1 MSQMPKPK
9 ALSKPTSHSINRQ
22 LENNSL
28 TAKLSTTN
36 HFDVI
41 IIGAGASG
49 LYCALTA
56 GRRGRRV
63 LIVDHANKVG
73 KKILMSG
80 GGRCNFTNYFVEP
93 EHFIGAN
100 QHFCKS
106 ALSRYPSWEFIAMVE
121 QHQIAYHE
129 REHGQLFCDD
139 SAQDIVTML
148 LDECATVG
156 VQVRLNVQVD
166 QVTVNQVAV
175 NETEAEQANN
185 QKAKAS
191 YKQNNSKRFHLMTS
205 KKLSKKELK
214 EPTSEQPLASTLY
227 SCESLVV
234 ATGGLSIPTMGA
246 SGLGYELAQQFGHQL
261 LTTDPSLVPFTF
273 TDKTGELLYALSG
286 ISLPVVAS
294 NTRTSFKLPLL
305 FTHRGLSGPAMLQ
318 LSNYWQTGETI
329 EINLLPDFDI
339 AELLLAH
346 KRSHSKQLIRTVLS
360 ENTDN
365 ALPKKLLTALQSA
378 LWEAVKDTELANI
391 KDERLIEIGQAIN
404 GWQLKPSGTEGYRTA
419 EVTRGGVNTD
429 EVSSKTMQS
438 KRQQG
443 LYFIG
448 EVLDVTGWLGG
459 YNFQW
464 AWASG
469 FVSGEVV

>member
-1 MSQMPKPK
+1 MS
-9 ALSKPTSHSINRQ
+9 
-22 LENNSL
+22 
-28 TAKLSTTN
+28 N
-36 HFDVI
+36 HRNASQYTHYDVI

-63 LIVDHANKVG
+63 LVLDHANKAG

-80 GGRCNFTNYFVEP
+80 GGRCNFTNYYVEP

-106 ALSRYPSWEFIAMVE
+106 ALSRYPSWEFIGMVAA
-121 QHQIAYHE
+121 HKIPYHE

-139 SAQDIVTML
+139 SAQDILTML
-148 LDECATVG
+148 LAECTAAG
-156 VQVRLNVQVD
+156 VQVKLNAQINSVQ
-166 QVTVNQVAV
+166 AV
-175 NETEAEQANN
+175 ESDKN
-185 QKAKAS
+185 AKFELLTT
-191 YKQNNSKRFHLMTS
+191 KQ
-205 KKLSKKELK
+205 LSKKEKQERK
-214 EPTSEQPLASTLY
+214 ESANQTKLPQTGY
-227 SCESLVV
+227 RCESLVV

-246 SGLGYELAQQFGHQL
+246 SGLGYELAQQFGHTL
-261 LTTDPSLVPFTF
+261 ITTDASLVPFTF
-273 TDKTGELLYALSG
+273 TDKTGELIRSLAG
-286 ISLPVVAS
+286 ISLPVIAS
-294 NTRTSFKLPLL
+294 NERISFKLPML

-318 LSNYWQTGETI
+318 LSNYWHTGETI
-329 EINLLPDFDI
+329 SINLLPNIDMT
-339 AELLLAH
+339 ALLLAH
-346 KRSHSKQLIRTVLS
+346 KKSHPKQLIRTVVADY
-360 ENTDN
+360 TDSGDDSHK
-365 ALPKKLLTALQSA
+365 LPKKLLAALQTH
-378 LWEAVKDTELANI
+378 LWDDIKDTELANI
-391 KDERLIEIGQAIN
+391 KDERLTELGATLN

-419 EVTRGGVNTD
+419 EVTRGGVKTD

-438 KRQQG
+438 NMQEG

-469 FVSGEVV
+469 FVCGEVV

>member
-1 MSQMPKPK
+1 MSQTLNQAAPVKPDGQSVDNQSIARQ
-9 ALSKPTSHSINRQ
+9 ALTRHSI
-22 LENNSL
+22 S
-28 TAKLSTTN
+28 S

-63 LIVDHANKVG
+63 LVLDHANKAG

-106 ALSRYPSWEFIAMVE
+106 ALSRYPSWEFIGMVE
-121 QHQIAYHE
+121 RHKISYHE

-139 SAQDIVTML
+139 SAQDILTML
-148 LDECATVG
+148 FNECAAVG
-156 VQVRLNVQVD
+156 VQVRLNTQINSVQALEND
-166 QVTVNQVAV
+166 
-175 NETEAEQANN
+175 
-185 QKAKAS
+185 KKS
-191 YKQNNSKRFHLMTS
+191 RFQLLTS
-205 KKLSKKELK
+205 RVLSKKDKQEQK
-214 EPTSEQPLASTLY
+214 EAPKQTRPVQSGFR
-227 SCESLVV
+227 CESLVV

-261 LTTDPSLVPFTF
+261 NPIDASLVPFTF
-273 TDKTGELLYALSG
+273 TDKTGELIRALAG
-286 ISLPVVAS
+286 ISLPVIAS
-294 NTRTSFKLPLL
+294 NERISFRLPLL

-329 EINLLPDFDI
+329 SINLLPDTDMTQ
-339 AELLLAH
+339 LLLDH
-346 KRSHSKQLIRTVLS
+346 KNSHPRQLIRTVLADY
-360 ENTDN
+360 TDS
-365 ALPKKLLTALQSA
+365 ALPKKLLVALQTT
-378 LWEAVKDTELANI
+378 LWDDIKDKELANI
-391 KDERLIEIGQAIN
+391 KDERLIELGTTLN

-419 EVTRGGVNTD
+419 EVTRGGVKTD

-438 KRQQG
+438 NYQEG

-469 FVSGEVV
+469 FVCGEVV

>member
-1 MSQMPKPK
+1 M
-9 ALSKPTSHSINRQ
+9 TSNHTLPQ
-22 LENNSL
+22 H
-28 TAKLSTTN
+28 

-63 LIVDHANKVG
+63 LVVDHANKAG

-80 GGRCNFTNYFVEP
+80 GGRCNFTNYFVES

-100 QHFCKS
+100 EHFCKS
-106 ALSRYPSWEFIAMVE
+106 ALSRYPSWEFISLVE
-121 QHQIAYHE
+121 QHKIAYHE

-139 SAQDIVTML
+139 SAQDILTML
-148 LDECATVG
+148 LDECDAAG
-156 VQVRLNVQVD
+156 VQVRLNTQVE
-166 QVTVNQVAV
+166 QVKAIDSSLQKNSNKVKN
-175 NETEAEQANN
+175 ANV
-185 QKAKAS
+185 
-191 YKQNNSKRFHLMTS
+191 RFEVLTN
-205 KKLSKKELK
+205 KKLSKKELA
-214 EPTSEQPLASTLY
+214 EHAPSVQTSY

-261 LTTDPSLVPFTF
+261 ITTDASLVPFTF
-273 TDKTGELLYALSG
+273 TDKTGELLRALAG

-305 FTHRGLSGPAMLQ
+305 FTHRGLSGPAILQ
-318 LSNYWQTGETI
+318 LSNYWQVGEPI
-329 EINLLPDFDI
+329 AINLLPDIDI
-339 AELLLAH
+339 SSLLIAH
-346 KRSHSKQLIRTVLS
+346 KKSHPKQLIRTVLAD
-360 ENTDN
+360 NPDN
-365 ALPKKLLTALQSA
+365 ALPKKLLTALQSS
-378 LWEAVKDTELANI
+378 LWEDIKDTELANI
-391 KDERLIEIGQAIN
+391 KDERLEAIGTAIN

-419 EVTRGGVNTD
+419 EVTRGGVKTD

-438 KRQQG
+438 NYQQG

-469 FVSGEVV
+469 FVCGEVA

>member
-1 MSQMPKPK
+1 MSNHRNASQY
-9 ALSKPTSHSINRQ
+9 SHY
-22 LENNSL
+22 
-28 TAKLSTTN
+28 
-36 HFDVI
+36 DVI

-63 LIVDHANKVG
+63 LVLDHANKAG

-80 GGRCNFTNYFVEP
+80 GGRCNFTNYYVEP

-106 ALSRYPSWEFIAMVE
+106 ALSRYPSWEFIGMVAA
-121 QHQIAYHE
+121 HKIPYHE

-139 SAQDIVTML
+139 SAQDILTML
-148 LDECATVG
+148 LAECTAAG
-156 VQVRLNVQVD
+156 VQVKLNAQIDSVQ
-166 QVTVNQVAV
+166 AV
-175 NETEAEQANN
+175 ESDKN
-185 QKAKAS
+185 AK
-191 YKQNNSKRFHLMTS
+191 FELLTS
-205 KKLSKKELK
+205 KQLSKKEKQERK
-214 EPTSEQPLASTLY
+214 ESANQTKLPQTGY
-227 SCESLVV
+227 RCESLVV

-246 SGLGYELAQQFGHQL
+246 SGLGYELAQQFGHTL
-261 LTTDPSLVPFTF
+261 IATDASLVPFTF
-273 TDKTGELLYALSG
+273 TDKTGELIRSLAG
-286 ISLPVVAS
+286 ISLPVIAS
-294 NTRTSFKLPLL
+294 NERISFKLPML

-318 LSNYWQTGETI
+318 LSNYWHTGETI
-329 EINLLPDFDI
+329 SINLLPNIDMT
-339 AELLLAH
+339 ALLLAH
-346 KRSHSKQLIRTVLS
+346 KKSHPKQLIRTVVADY
-360 ENTDN
+360 TDSGDDSHK
-365 ALPKKLLTALQSA
+365 LPKKLLAALQTH
-378 LWEAVKDTELANI
+378 LWDDIKDTELANI
-391 KDERLIEIGQAIN
+391 KDERLTELGATLN

-419 EVTRGGVNTD
+419 EVTRGGVKTD

-438 KRQQG
+438 NMQEG

-469 FVSGEVV
+469 FVCGEVV

>member
-1 MSQMPKPK
+1 MS
-9 ALSKPTSHSINRQ
+9 
-22 LENNSL
+22 
-28 TAKLSTTN
+28 N
-36 HFDVI
+36 HRNASQYTHYDVI

-63 LIVDHANKVG
+63 LVLDHANKAG

-106 ALSRYPSWEFIAMVE
+106 ALSRYPSWEFIGMVAA
-121 QHQIAYHE
+121 HKIPYHE

-139 SAQDIVTML
+139 SAQDILTML
-148 LDECATVG
+148 LAECTAAG
-156 VQVRLNVQVD
+156 VQVKLNAQIDSVQ
-166 QVTVNQVAV
+166 AV
-175 NETEAEQANN
+175 ENDKNA
-185 QKAKAS
+185 
-191 YKQNNSKRFHLMTS
+191 RFELMTS
-205 KKLSKKELK
+205 KQLSKKDKQERK
-214 EPTSEQPLASTLY
+214 ESANQTKLPQTGY
-227 SCESLVV
+227 RCESLVV

-246 SGLGYELAQQFGHQL
+246 SGLGYELAQQFGHTL
-261 LTTDPSLVPFTF
+261 IATDASLVPFTF
-273 TDKTGELLYALSG
+273 TDKTGELIRALAG
-286 ISLPVVAS
+286 ISLPVIAS
-294 NTRTSFKLPLL
+294 NERISFKLPML

-318 LSNYWQTGETI
+318 LSNYWHTGESI
-329 EINLLPDFDI
+329 NINLLPEVDVTDI
-339 AELLLAH
+339 LLAR
-346 KRSHSKQLIRTVLS
+346 KKSHPRQLIRTVLA

-365 ALPKKLLTALQSA
+365 ALPKKLLAALQTH
-378 LWEAVKDTELANI
+378 LWDDIKDTELANI
-391 KDERLIEIGQAIN
+391 KDERLMELGATLN

-419 EVTRGGVNTD
+419 EVTRGGVKTD

-438 KRQQG
+438 NMQEG

-469 FVSGEVV
+469 FVCGEVV

>member
-1 MSQMPKPK
+1 MS
-9 ALSKPTSHSINRQ
+9 
-22 LENNSL
+22 
-28 TAKLSTTN
+28 N
-36 HFDVI
+36 HRNASQYTHYDVI

-63 LIVDHANKVG
+63 LVLDHANKAG

-80 GGRCNFTNYFVEP
+80 GGRCNFTNYYVEP

-106 ALSRYPSWEFIAMVE
+106 ALSRYPSWEFIGMVAA
-121 QHQIAYHE
+121 HNIPYHE

-139 SAQDIVTML
+139 SAQDILTML
-148 LDECATVG
+148 LAECTAAG
-156 VQVRLNVQVD
+156 VQVKLNAQIDSVQ
-166 QVTVNQVAV
+166 AI
-175 NETEAEQANN
+175 ANDKN
-185 QKAKAS
+185 AK
-191 YKQNNSKRFHLMTS
+191 FELLTS
-205 KKLSKKELK
+205 KQLSKKEKQERK
-214 EPTSEQPLASTLY
+214 ESANQTKLPQTGY
-227 SCESLVV
+227 RCESLVV

-246 SGLGYELAQQFGHQL
+246 SGLGYELAQQFGHTL
-261 LTTDPSLVPFTF
+261 IATDASLVPFTF
-273 TDKTGELLYALSG
+273 TDKTGELIRSLAG
-286 ISLPVVAS
+286 ISLPVIAS
-294 NTRTSFKLPLL
+294 NERISFKLPML

-318 LSNYWQTGETI
+318 LSNYWHTGETI
-329 EINLLPDFDI
+329 SINLLPNIDMT
-339 AELLLAH
+339 ALLLAH
-346 KRSHSKQLIRTVLS
+346 KKSHPKQLIRTVVADY
-360 ENTDN
+360 TDSGD
-365 ALPKKLLTALQSA
+365 ASHKLPKKLLAALQTH
-378 LWEAVKDTELANI
+378 LWDDIKDTELANI
-391 KDERLIEIGQAIN
+391 KDERLTELGATLN

-419 EVTRGGVNTD
+419 EVTRGGVKTD

-438 KRQQG
+438 NMQEG

-469 FVSGEVV
+469 FVCGEVV

>member
-1 MSQMPKPK
+1 MD
-9 ALSKPTSHSINRQ
+9 
-22 LENNSL
+22 NNQ
-28 TAKLSTTN
+28 

-56 GRRGRRV
+56 GRRGRHV
-63 LIVDHANKVG
+63 LVIDHANKAG

-80 GGRCNFTNYFVEP
+80 GGRCNFTNYFVES

-100 QHFCKS
+100 EHFCKS
-106 ALSRYPSWEFIAMVE
+106 ALSRYPSWEFIGMVE
-121 QHQIAYHE
+121 KHKIAYHE

-148 LDECATVG
+148 LDECHSAG
-156 VQVRLNVQVD
+156 VQVRLNTQVK
-166 QVTVNQVAV
+166 QVCATSP
-175 NETEAEQANN
+175 TKS
-185 QKAKAS
+185 KA
-191 YKQNNSKRFHLMTS
+191 RFSLVTD
-205 KKLSKKELK
+205 KKLSKKEVADTIK
-214 EPTSEQPLASTLY
+214 SAPTTY
-227 SCESLVV
+227 SCDSLVI

-246 SGLGYELAQQFGHQL
+246 SGFGYELALQFGHKL
-261 LTTDPSLVPFTF
+261 IATDASLVPFTF
-273 TDKTGELLYALSG
+273 TDKTGELLRALAG
-286 ISLPVVAS
+286 TSLPVVAS

-329 EINLLPDFDI
+329 EVNLLPEIDI
-339 AELLLAH
+339 TELLLAH
-346 KRSHSKQLIRTVLS
+346 KKSHPKQLIRTVLADH
-360 ENTDN
+360 TDN
-365 ALPKKLLTALQSA
+365 GLPKKLLVALQAS
-378 LWEAVKDTELANI
+378 LWEDVKEVELANI
-391 KDERLIEIGQAIN
+391 KDECLTEIGTAIN

-438 KRQQG
+438 HYQKG

-469 FVSGEVV
+469 FVCGEVA

>member
-1 MSQMPKPK
+1 MEKTVMDHTQNGK
-9 ALSKPTSHSINRQ
+9 
-22 LENNSL
+22 
-28 TAKLSTTN
+28 N
-36 HFDVI
+36 HHHYDVV

-63 LIVDHANKVG
+63 LVLDHANKVG

-93 EHFIGAN
+93 EHFISAN

-121 QHQIAYHE
+121 QHKIAYHE

-148 LDECATVG
+148 LDECAAAG
-156 VQVRLNVQVD
+156 VQVRLNTQIEQVQV
-166 QVTVNQVAV
+166 
-175 NETEAEQANN
+175 NENN
-185 QKAKAS
+185 SDK
-191 YKQNNSKRFHLMTS
+191 SKRFKLITS
-205 KKLSKKELK
+205 KKLSKKEIAA
-214 EPTSEQPLASTLY
+214 EAQTSQINY
-227 SCESLVV
+227 SCEALVV

-261 LTTDPSLVPFTF
+261 VATDASLVPFTF
-273 TDKTGELLYALSG
+273 TDKTGELLRALAG
-286 ISLPVVAS
+286 ISLPVIAS
-294 NTRTSFKLPLL
+294 NTRTAFKLPLL

-318 LSNYWQTGETI
+318 LSNYWQTGEHI
-329 EINLLPDFDI
+329 SINLLPDIDI
-339 AELLLAH
+339 TALLLAH
-346 KRSHSKQLIRTVLS
+346 KKAHPKQLIRTVLAD
-360 ENTDN
+360 NTDN
-365 ALPKKLLTALQSA
+365 ALPKKLLTALQTT
-378 LWEAVKDTELANI
+378 LWEDIKDKELANI
-391 KDERLIEIGQAIN
+391 KDERLIELGATIN

-419 EVTRGGVNTD
+419 EATRGGVKTD
-429 EVSSKTMQS
+429 DVSSKTMQS
-438 KRQQG
+438 NHQHG

-469 FVSGEVV
+469 FVCGEVV

>member
-1 MSQMPKPK
+1 MS
-9 ALSKPTSHSINRQ
+9 
-22 LENNSL
+22 
-28 TAKLSTTN
+28 N
-36 HFDVI
+36 HRNASQYTHYDVI

-63 LIVDHANKVG
+63 LVLDHANKAG

-106 ALSRYPSWEFIAMVE
+106 ALSRYPSWEFIGMVAA
-121 QHQIAYHE
+121 HKIPYHE

-139 SAQDIVTML
+139 SAQDILTML
-148 LDECATVG
+148 LAECTAAG
-156 VQVRLNVQVD
+156 VQVKLNAQIDSVQAIEND
-166 QVTVNQVAV
+166 KN
-175 NETEAEQANN
+175 
-185 QKAKAS
+185 AK
-191 YKQNNSKRFHLMTS
+191 FELLTS
-205 KKLSKKELK
+205 KQLSKKEKQERK
-214 EPTSEQPLASTLY
+214 ESANQTKLPQTGY
-227 SCESLVV
+227 RCESLVV

-246 SGLGYELAQQFGHQL
+246 SGLGYELAQQFGHTL
-261 LTTDPSLVPFTF
+261 IATDASLVPFTF
-273 TDKTGELLYALSG
+273 TDKTGELIRALAG
-286 ISLPVVAS
+286 ISLPVIAS
-294 NTRTSFKLPLL
+294 NERISFKLPML

-318 LSNYWQTGETI
+318 LSNYWHTGESI
-329 EINLLPDFDI
+329 NINLLPEVDVTDI
-339 AELLLAH
+339 LLAR
-346 KRSHSKQLIRTVLS
+346 KKSHPRQLIRTVLA

-365 ALPKKLLTALQSA
+365 ALPKKLLAALQA
-378 LWEAVKDTELANI
+378 HLWDDIKDTELANI
-391 KDERLIEIGQAIN
+391 KDERLMELGATLN

-419 EVTRGGVNTD
+419 EVTRGGVKTD

-438 KRQQG
+438 NMQEG

-469 FVSGEVV
+469 FVCGEVV

>member
-1 MSQMPKPK
+1 M
-9 ALSKPTSHSINRQ
+9 
-22 LENNSL
+22 
-28 TAKLSTTN
+28 TN
-36 HFDVI
+36 HRNAQPSTHYDVI
-41 IIGAGASG
+41 IVGAGASG

-63 LIVDHANKVG
+63 LVIDHANKAG

-100 QHFCKS
+100 PHFCKS
-106 ALSRYPSWEFIAMVE
+106 ALSRYPSWEFIGMVE
-121 QHQIAYHE
+121 AHQIPYHE

-139 SAQDIVTML
+139 SAQDILTML
-148 LDECATVG
+148 LDECTAVG
-156 VQVRLNVQVD
+156 VQVKLNTQINHVQTTD
-166 QVTVNQVAV
+166 HD
-175 NETEAEQANN
+175 
-185 QKAKAS
+185 KAK
-191 YKQNNSKRFHLMTS
+191 RFELMTS
-205 KKLSKKELK
+205 KKLGKKEVA
-214 EPTSEQPLASTLY
+214 SESQSSQTRY

-246 SGLGYELAQQFGHQL
+246 SGIGYELAQQFGHTL
-261 LTTDPSLVPFTF
+261 IATDASLVPFTF
-273 TDKTGELLYALSG
+273 TDKTGELIRNLAG
-286 ISLPVVAS
+286 ISLPVIAS
-294 NTRTSFKLPLL
+294 NERISFKLPVL

-318 LSNYWQTGETI
+318 LSNYWHSGETI
-329 EINLLPDFDI
+329 SINLLPDVDVTDI
-339 AELLLAH
+339 LLAR
-346 KRSHSKQLIRTVLS
+346 KKSHPRQLIRTVLA

-365 ALPKKLLTALQSA
+365 ALPKKLLAALQTQ
-378 LWEAVKDTELANI
+378 LWDDIKDTELANI
-391 KDERLIEIGQAIN
+391 KDERLTELGATLN

-419 EVTRGGVNTD
+419 EVTRGGVKTD

-438 KRQQG
+438 NLQEG

>member
-1 MSQMPKPK
+1 MDKHRTASQY
-9 ALSKPTSHSINRQ
+9 SHY
-22 LENNSL
+22 
-28 TAKLSTTN
+28 
-36 HFDVI
+36 DVI

-63 LIVDHANKVG
+63 LVLDHANKAG

-93 EHFIGAN
+93 EHFIGSN
-100 QHFCKS
+100 PHFCKS

-121 QHQIAYHE
+121 QHKIPYHE

-139 SAQDIVTML
+139 SAQDILTML
-148 LDECATVG
+148 LDECAAVG
-156 VQVRLNVQVD
+156 VQVKLNTQVD
-166 QVTVNQVAV
+166 SV
-175 NETEAEQANN
+175 QALEND
-185 QKAKAS
+185 KKS
-191 YKQNNSKRFHLMTS
+191 RFQLLTS
-205 KKLSKKELK
+205 KVLSKKDK
-214 EPTSEQPLASTLY
+214 QEQKDSAHQTKLVQADFR
-227 SCESLVV
+227 CESLVV

-246 SGLGYELAQQFGHQL
+246 SGLGYELAQQFNHTL
-261 LTTDPSLVPFTF
+261 ISTDASLVPFTF
-273 TDKTGELLYALSG
+273 TDKTGELIRTLAG
-286 ISLPVVAS
+286 ISLPVIAS
-294 NTRTSFKLPLL
+294 NDRISFKLPLL

-329 EINLLPDFDI
+329 SINLLPDIDMTALF
-339 AELLLAH
+339 LAH
-346 KRSHSKQLIRTVLS
+346 KKTHPRQLIRTVLADY
-360 ENTDN
+360 TDN
-365 ALPKKLLTALQSA
+365 ALPKKLLAALQTT
-378 LWEAVKDTELANI
+378 LWDDIKDKELANI
-391 KDERLIEIGQAIN
+391 KDERLIELGETLN

-419 EVTRGGVNTD
+419 EVTRGGIKTD

-438 KRQQG
+438 NYQDG

-469 FVSGEVV
+469 FVCGEIV

>member
-1 MSQMPKPK
+1 M
-9 ALSKPTSHSINRQ
+9 TSNHTLPQ
-22 LENNSL
+22 H
-28 TAKLSTTN
+28 

-63 LIVDHANKVG
+63 LVVDHANKAG

-80 GGRCNFTNYFVEP
+80 GGRCNFTNYFVES

-100 QHFCKS
+100 EHFCKS
-106 ALSRYPSWEFIAMVE
+106 ALSRYPSWEFISLVE
-121 QHQIAYHE
+121 QHKIAYHE

-139 SAQDIVTML
+139 SAQDILTML
-148 LDECATVG
+148 LDECDAAG
-156 VQVRLNVQVD
+156 VQVRLNTQVE
-166 QVTVNQVAV
+166 QVKAIDSSLQTSSNKVKN
-175 NETEAEQANN
+175 ANV
-185 QKAKAS
+185 
-191 YKQNNSKRFHLMTS
+191 RFEVLTN
-205 KKLSKKELK
+205 KKLSKKELA
-214 EPTSEQPLASTLY
+214 EHAPSVQTSY

-261 LTTDPSLVPFTF
+261 ITTDASLVPFTF
-273 TDKTGELLYALSG
+273 TDKTGELLRALAG

-305 FTHRGLSGPAMLQ
+305 FTHRGLSGPAILQ
-318 LSNYWQTGETI
+318 LSNYWHVGEPI
-329 EINLLPDFDI
+329 AINLLPDIDI
-339 AELLLAH
+339 SSLLIAH
-346 KRSHSKQLIRTVLS
+346 KKSHPKQLIRTVLAD
-360 ENTDN
+360 NTDN
-365 ALPKKLLTALQSA
+365 ALPKKLLSALQSS
-378 LWEAVKDTELANI
+378 LWEDIKDTELANI
-391 KDERLIEIGQAIN
+391 KDERLEAIGTAIN

-419 EVTRGGVNTD
+419 EVTRGGVKTD

-438 KRQQG
+438 NYQQG

-469 FVSGEVV
+469 FVCGEVA

>member
-1 MSQMPKPK
+1 MS
-9 ALSKPTSHSINRQ
+9 
-22 LENNSL
+22 
-28 TAKLSTTN
+28 N
-36 HFDVI
+36 HRNASQYTHYDVI

-63 LIVDHANKVG
+63 LVLDHANKAG

-80 GGRCNFTNYFVEP
+80 GGRCNFTNYYVEP

-106 ALSRYPSWEFIAMVE
+106 ALSRYPSWEFIGMVAA
-121 QHQIAYHE
+121 HKIPYHE

-139 SAQDIVTML
+139 SAQDILTML
-148 LDECATVG
+148 LTECTAAG
-156 VQVRLNVQVD
+156 VQVKLNTQIDSVQAIE
-166 QVTVNQVAV
+166 NGK
-175 NETEAEQANN
+175 N
-185 QKAKAS
+185 AKFELLTT
-191 YKQNNSKRFHLMTS
+191 KQ
-205 KKLSKKELK
+205 LSKKEKQERK
-214 EPTSEQPLASTLY
+214 ESANQTKLPQTGY
-227 SCESLVV
+227 RCESLVV

-246 SGLGYELAQQFGHQL
+246 SGLGYELAQQFGHTL
-261 LTTDPSLVPFTF
+261 ITTDASLVPFTF
-273 TDKTGELLYALSG
+273 TDKTGELIRSLAG
-286 ISLPVVAS
+286 ISLPVIAS
-294 NTRTSFKLPLL
+294 NERISFKLPML

-318 LSNYWQTGETI
+318 LSNYWHTGETI
-329 EINLLPDFDI
+329 SINLLPNIDMT
-339 AELLLAH
+339 ALLLAH
-346 KRSHSKQLIRTVLS
+346 KKSHPKQLIRTVVADY
-360 ENTDN
+360 TDSGDDSN
-365 ALPKKLLTALQSA
+365 KLPKKLLAALQMHR
-378 LWEAVKDTELANI
+378 WDDIKDTELANI
-391 KDERLIEIGQAIN
+391 KDERLTELGATLN

-419 EVTRGGVNTD
+419 EVTRGGVKTD

-438 KRQQG
+438 NMQEG

-469 FVSGEVV
+469 FVCGEVV

>member
-1 MSQMPKPK
+1 M
-9 ALSKPTSHSINRQ
+9 
-22 LENNSL
+22 
-28 TAKLSTTN
+28 TN
-36 HFDVI
+36 HHNAQPSTHYDVI
-41 IIGAGASG
+41 IVGAGASG

-63 LIVDHANKVG
+63 LVIDHANKAG

-100 QHFCKS
+100 PHFCKS
-106 ALSRYPSWEFIAMVE
+106 ALSRYPSWEFIGMVE
-121 QHQIAYHE
+121 AHQIPYHE

-139 SAQDIVTML
+139 SAQDILTML
-148 LDECATVG
+148 LDECTAVG
-156 VQVRLNVQVD
+156 VQIKLNTQINHVQTTD
-166 QVTVNQVAV
+166 HD
-175 NETEAEQANN
+175 
-185 QKAKAS
+185 KAK
-191 YKQNNSKRFHLMTS
+191 RFELITS
-205 KKLSKKELK
+205 KKLGKKDVA
-214 EPTSEQPLASTLY
+214 SESQPSQMRY

-246 SGLGYELAQQFGHQL
+246 SGIGYELAQQFGHTL
-261 LTTDPSLVPFTF
+261 IPTDASLVPFTF
-273 TDKTGELLYALSG
+273 TDKTGELIRSLAG
-286 ISLPVVAS
+286 ISLPVIAS
-294 NTRTSFKLPLL
+294 NERISFKLPVL

-318 LSNYWQTGETI
+318 LSNYWHSGETI
-329 EINLLPDFDI
+329 SINLLPDVDVTDI
-339 AELLLAH
+339 LLTR
-346 KRSHSKQLIRTVLS
+346 KKSHPRQLIRTVLA

-365 ALPKKLLTALQSA
+365 ALPKKLLAALQTQ
-378 LWEAVKDTELANI
+378 LWDDIKDTELANI
-391 KDERLIEIGQAIN
+391 KDERLSELGATLN

-419 EVTRGGVNTD
+419 EVTRGGVKTD

-438 KRQQG
+438 NLQDG

>member
-1 MSQMPKPK
+1 M
-9 ALSKPTSHSINRQ
+9 TSNHTLPQ
-22 LENNSL
+22 H
-28 TAKLSTTN
+28 

-63 LIVDHANKVG
+63 LVVDHANKAG

-80 GGRCNFTNYFVEP
+80 GGRCNFTNYFVES

-100 QHFCKS
+100 EHFCKS
-106 ALSRYPSWEFIAMVE
+106 ALSRYPSWEFISLVE
-121 QHQIAYHE
+121 QHKIAYHE

-139 SAQDIVTML
+139 SAQDILTML
-148 LDECATVG
+148 LDECDAAG
-156 VQVRLNVQVD
+156 VQVRLNTQVE
-166 QVTVNQVAV
+166 QVKAIDSSLQKNSNKVKN
-175 NETEAEQANN
+175 ANV
-185 QKAKAS
+185 
-191 YKQNNSKRFHLMTS
+191 RFEVLTN
-205 KKLSKKELK
+205 KKLSKKELA
-214 EPTSEQPLASTLY
+214 EHAPSVQTSY

-261 LTTDPSLVPFTF
+261 ITTDASLVPFTF
-273 TDKTGELLYALSG
+273 TDKTGELLRALAG

-305 FTHRGLSGPAMLQ
+305 FTHRGLSGPAILQ
-318 LSNYWQTGETI
+318 LSNYWQVGEPI
-329 EINLLPDFDI
+329 AINLLPDIDI
-339 AELLLAH
+339 SSLLIAH
-346 KRSHSKQLIRTVLS
+346 KKSHPKQLIRTVLAD
-360 ENTDN
+360 NTDN
-365 ALPKKLLTALQSA
+365 ALPKKLLTALQSS
-378 LWEAVKDTELANI
+378 LWEDIKDTELANI
-391 KDERLIEIGQAIN
+391 KDERLEAIGTAIN

-419 EVTRGGVNTD
+419 EVTRGGVKTD

-438 KRQQG
+438 NYQQG

-469 FVSGEVV
+469 FVCGEVA